1 MEAIAKLGD
10 REIQKVLFPTL
21 GAFLPLL
28 AQNKDAITGVPVKT
42 FTYGDTPRHQ
52 LDVYYPPTPA
62 SAPSPV
68 LFFIYGG
75 GFTSGERT
83 LPAPA
88 NLGYANLG
96 AYFVQKG
103 FIVVVPDYRLV
114 PHVKFPGPAE
124 DIRDAV
130 TWVVDNLNKSSD
142 AGLPQAETSS
152 IFIMG
157 HSAGAAHTCTTAFYP
172 GLAPAEL
179 KQRIKGLVLMSGA
192 YHNFP
197 AGTKGDFEDL
207 KDVYWSGEEH
217 MKKNEPLQLLQG
229 VPDSEVA
236 KIPSLLLV
244 EGEREPEWLQI
255 VGEDFYKE
263 ASKRGVHAEKLI
275 AKGHNHI
282 SLSIA
287 LSSGQGEEWADSAAE
302 WMLARLSS

>member
-1 MEAIAKLGD
+1 MEAIAKLED
-10 REIQKVLFPTL
+10 REIEKVLFPTL

-28 AQNKDAITGVPVKT
+28 AQNKDAIASVPVKT
-42 FTYGDTPRHQ
+42 FTYGGTPRHQ
-52 LDVYYPPTPA
+52 LDVYYPPNPA
-62 SAPSPV
+62 SGASPV

-83 LPAPA
+83 LPGPA
-88 NLGYANLG
+88 SLAYANLG
-96 AYFVQKG
+96 AYFARKG

-130 TWVVDNLNKSSD
+130 TWVVDDLNKSSD
-142 AGLPQAETSS
+142 AGLPQAETNS
-152 IFIMG
+152 IFIAG
-157 HSAGAAHTCTTAFYP
+157 HSAGAAHTCTTVFYP

-179 KQRIKGLVLMSGA
+179 KQHIKGLVLMSGA

-229 VPDSEVA
+229 VPESEVA
-236 KIPSLLLV
+236 KIPSILLV

-282 SLSIA
+282 SLSMA
-287 LSSGQGEEWADSAAE
+287 LSSGQGEEWADTAAE